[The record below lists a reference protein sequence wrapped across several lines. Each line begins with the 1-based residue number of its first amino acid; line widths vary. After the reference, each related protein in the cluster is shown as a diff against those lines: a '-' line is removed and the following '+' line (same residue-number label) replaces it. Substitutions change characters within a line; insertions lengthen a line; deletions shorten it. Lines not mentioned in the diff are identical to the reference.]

1 MAAGAHWLP
10 SRWRAWWKDRAR
22 AQDDGLAQMATDVY
36 SEVCEIQARSSWW
49 FEVAGALTFERNVKT
64 LIGSKAGC
72 GLGEGAERYTKG
84 R

>member
-1 MAAGAHWLP
+1 
-10 SRWRAWWKDRAR
+10 
-22 AQDDGLAQMATDVY
+22 MATDVF